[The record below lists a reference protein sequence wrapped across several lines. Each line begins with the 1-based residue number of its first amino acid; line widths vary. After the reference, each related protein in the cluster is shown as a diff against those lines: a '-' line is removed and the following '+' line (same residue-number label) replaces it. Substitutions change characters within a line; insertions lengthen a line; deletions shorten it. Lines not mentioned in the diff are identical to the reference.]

1 MWLKKQRILDTLK
14 SLASLRLYLTR
25 LSMPF
30 IFLVAAMPAP
40 IQMNSILSVS
50 DDYPTRGVGETTV
63 TVLASHWQLLQWS
76 DEKPVC
82 DLYLKHDQWP
92 DYGDVSNS
100 CGAEVWVQWN
110 GTPACSASGSTA
122 CKGLFLRYIDQT
134 PRDFIETVALP
145 EIEVTLSA
153 VNCTLSAP

>member
-50 DDYPTRGVGETTV
+50 DDYPTRGVGGNNRHGPGFA
-63 TVLASHWQLLQWS
+63 LAIAAM
-76 DEKPVC
+76 V
-82 DLYLKHDQWP
+82 
-92 DYGDVSNS
+92 G
-100 CGAEVWVQWN
+100 
-110 GTPACSASGSTA
+110 
-122 CKGLFLRYIDQT
+122 
-134 PRDFIETVALP
+134 
-145 EIEVTLSA
+145 
-153 VNCTLSAP
+153 